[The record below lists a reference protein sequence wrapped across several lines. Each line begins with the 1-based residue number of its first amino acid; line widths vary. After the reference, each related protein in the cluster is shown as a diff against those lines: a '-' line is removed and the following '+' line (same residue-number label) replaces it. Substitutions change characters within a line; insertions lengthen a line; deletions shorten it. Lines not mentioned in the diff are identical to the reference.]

1 METSL
6 AKEKGKEVW
15 VKCGCSE
22 GWEVPRESF
31 SGGLVLAWML
41 KQRLKVVYESKN
53 LVHTDLLNNKCNPLS
68 ITFVYGHHE
77 LSNKE
82 VVWQKLRS
90 LKSLAQ
96 PNWLCIGDFNQ
107 ILV

>member
-6 AKEKGKEVW
+6 VKEKGKEVW

-31 SGGLVLAWML
+31 IGGLLLARML

-53 LVHTDLLNNKCNPLS
+53 LVHTDLLNNKGNPCPLPLYMVTLNFP
-68 ITFVYGHHE
+68 IKKLCGKN
-77 LSNKE
+77 LE
-82 VVWQKLRS
+82 V
-90 LKSLAQ
+90 
-96 PNWLCIGDFNQ
+96 
-107 ILV
+107 

>member
-1 METSL
+1 MFLMETSL

-53 LVHTDLLNNKCNPLS
+53 LVHTDLLNNKGNPCPLPLYMVTLNFP
-68 ITFVYGHHE
+68 I
-77 LSNKE
+77 K
-82 VVWQKLRS
+82 K
-90 LKSLAQ
+90 
-96 PNWLCIGDFNQ
+96 
-107 ILV
+107 